1 MGNLFGGGAR
11 AAKKAGALQQQ
22 AANQAAQLALD
33 TQRQNAAMA
42 QPRIDFSN
50 GSMSRI
56 NDILGIN
63 GGNAQAG
70 MDAIRNLPGYQFRL
84 NEAQRQM
91 EGGAAAR
98 GLLFS
103 GKSLIDSQDM
113 GQRIANDARQTELQ
127 NLFGVLDSG
136 TGVLGSVMAGNSNAA
151 ANAGNFRVGG
161 AQAMGQGM
169 INAAAQRA
177 AGINEAI
184 KFASSAANTL
194 AGGGTGMGQTLSK
207 WGF

>member
-22 AANQAAQLALD
+22 SANQAAQLALD
-33 TQRQNAAMA
+33 TQKGNVALA
-42 QPRIDFSN
+42 QPRLDFSN
-50 GSMSRI
+50 GAMSRL
-56 NDILGIN
+56 NDLLGIN
-63 GGNAQAG
+63 GGDPARA
-70 MDAIRNLPGYQFRL
+70 MEALKETPGYQFRL
-84 NEAQRQM
+84 NEGQRQM

-103 GKSLIDSQDM
+103 GKSLLDSQDL
-113 GQRIANDARQTELQ
+113 GQRIANDARQTEIG
-127 NLFGVLDSG
+127 NLSDIYNGG
-136 TGVLGSVMAGNSNAA
+136 TGLLSQIIGGNSQAA
-151 ANAGNFRVGG
+151 DSAGRFRVGG

-169 INAAAQRA
+169 VDAAAKRA

-194 AGGGTGMGQTLSK
+194 AGGSGSMGQTLSK